1 MTDTNIFRTVA
12 RQILDSRGNPTLE
25 VDIWLGNGVMGRA
38 AVPSGAAVG
47 THEALEV
54 RDGEKDYNGLGVMKA
69 IENINGIIAPK
80 LAGIDVT
87 KQMEI
92 DMMLILLDGTENKA
106 KLGANS
112 IAAISM
118 AVAKAAANAVELPLY
133 QYLGGPCATHL
144 PLPLI
149 NIINGG
155 IHADNNLDFQEFMIV
170 PLGAKSFSEA
180 IRIGSEV
187 FHSLK
192 KILKK
197 KGLSTSVG
205 DEGGFAPKL
214 KSHEKALEIIIDA
227 IDDAGYKPEQEIC
240 LALDCAASEFY
251 KDGKYIFS
259 KSTGEEFTTA
269 ELIDSYEKL
278 AEKYPLISI
287 EDGLSEDDWSGWKV
301 MTERLGNKIQLV
313 GDDLFATNIKRIRKG
328 IHMKAAN
335 SVLIKLN
342 QIGTLSETLSAIEF
356 AKRSG
361 YTSVISHRSGETDD
375 TFISHLSV
383 ATNAG
388 QIKTG
393 SLCRMDRVA
402 KYNELL
408 RIEEDLRFAGQY
420 YGRGVFY
427 NLGW

>member
-38 AVPSGAAVG
+38 AVPSGASAG
-47 THEALEV
+47 TYEALEV
-54 RDGEKDYNGLGVMKA
+54 RDGEKIYNGMGVMKA
-69 IENINGIIAPK
+69 IDNINGIIAPK
-80 LAGIDVT
+80 LAGVDAT

-92 DMMLILLDGTENKA
+92 DMMLILLDGTDNKS

-112 IAAISM
+112 ISAVSM

-144 PLPLI
+144 PLPFI
-149 NIINGG
+149 NVINGG
-155 IHADNNLDFQEFMIV
+155 IYGNNNLDFQEFMIAPV
-170 PLGAKSFSEA
+170 GAQSFSEA
-180 IRIGSEV
+180 IRLGSEV
-187 FHSLK
+187 TYSLR
-192 KILKK
+192 KILKG
-197 KGLSTSVG
+197 KGLSTSVE
-205 DEGGFAPKL
+205 DEGGFSPQL
-214 KSHEKALEIIIDA
+214 KSHEEAMELIIDA

-240 LALDCAASEFY
+240 IALDCAATEFY
-251 KDGKYIFS
+251 KDGKYIL
-259 KSTGEEFTTA
+259 KSTGEELTSA

-278 AEKYPLISI
+278 AGKYPIISI
-287 EDGLSEDDWSGWKV
+287 EDGLSEDDWSGWKA
-301 MTERLGNKIQLV
+301 MTERLGTKIQLV

-328 IHMKAAN
+328 IHTKAAN

-393 SLCRMDRVA
+393 SICRMDRVG

>member
-38 AVPSGAAVG
+38 AVPSGASAG
-47 THEALEV
+47 TYEALEV

-69 IENINGIIAPK
+69 IDNINGIIAPK
-80 LAGIDVT
+80 LAGVDAT

-92 DMMLILLDGTENKA
+92 DMMLILLDGTDNKS

-112 IAAISM
+112 ISAVSM
-118 AVAKAAANAVELPLY
+118 AVAKAAANAVEMPLY

-149 NIINGG
+149 NVINGG
-155 IHADNNLDFQEFMIV
+155 IYGNNNLDFQEFMIAPV
-170 PLGAKSFSEA
+170 GAQSFSEA

-187 FHSLK
+187 TYSLR
-192 KILKK
+192 KILKE
-197 KGLSTSVG
+197 KGLSTSVE
-205 DEGGFAPKL
+205 DEGGFSPQL
-214 KSHEKALEIIIDA
+214 KSHEEAMELIIDA

-240 LALDCAASEFY
+240 IALDCAATEFY
-251 KDGKYIFS
+251 KDGKYIL
-259 KSTGEEFTTA
+259 KSTGEELTSA

-278 AEKYPLISI
+278 SGKYPIISI
-287 EDGLSEDDWSGWKV
+287 EDGLSEDDWSGWKA
-301 MTERLGNKIQLV
+301 MTERLGTKIQLV

-328 IHMKAAN
+328 IHTKAAN

-393 SLCRMDRVA
+393 SICRMDRVS

>member
-38 AVPSGAAVG
+38 AVPSGAYAG
-47 THEALEV
+47 TYEALEV

-69 IENINGIIAPK
+69 IDNINGIIAPK
-80 LAGIDVT
+80 LAGVDAT

-92 DMMLILLDGTENKA
+92 DMMLILLDGTDNKS

-112 IAAISM
+112 ISAVSM

-144 PLPLI
+144 PLPFI
-149 NIINGG
+149 NVINGG
-155 IHADNNLDFQEFMIV
+155 IYGNSNLDFQEFMIAPV
-170 PLGAKSFSEA
+170 GAQSFSEA

-187 FHSLK
+187 TYSLR
-192 KILKK
+192 KILKE
-197 KGLSTSVG
+197 KGLSTSVE
-205 DEGGFAPKL
+205 DEGGFSPQL
-214 KSHEKALEIIIDA
+214 KSHEEAMELIIDA

-240 LALDCAASEFY
+240 IALDCAATEFY
-251 KDGKYIFS
+251 KDGKYIL
-259 KSTGEEFTTA
+259 KSTGEELTSA

-278 AEKYPLISI
+278 SGKYPIISI
-287 EDGLSEDDWSGWKV
+287 EDGLSEDDWSGWKA
-301 MTERLGNKIQLV
+301 MTERLGTKIQLV

-328 IHMKAAN
+328 IHTKAAN

-393 SLCRMDRVA
+393 SICRMDRVS

>member
-38 AVPSGAAVG
+38 AVPSGASAG
-47 THEALEV
+47 TYEALEV

-69 IENINGIIAPK
+69 IDNINGIIAPK
-80 LAGIDVT
+80 LAGVDAT

-92 DMMLILLDGTENKA
+92 DMMLILLDGTDNKS

-112 IAAISM
+112 ISAVSM

-149 NIINGG
+149 NVINGG
-155 IHADNNLDFQEFMIV
+155 IYGNNNLDFQEFMIAPV
-170 PLGAKSFSEA
+170 GAQSFSEA

-187 FHSLK
+187 TYSLR
-192 KILKK
+192 KILKE
-197 KGLSTSVG
+197 KGLSTSVE
-205 DEGGFAPKL
+205 DEGGFSPQL
-214 KSHEKALEIIIDA
+214 KSHEEAMELIIDA

-240 LALDCAASEFY
+240 IALDCAATEFY
-251 KDGKYIFS
+251 KDGKYIL
-259 KSTGEEFTTA
+259 KSTGEELTSA

-278 AEKYPLISI
+278 SGKYPIISI
-287 EDGLSEDDWSGWKV
+287 EDGLSEDDWSGWKA
-301 MTERLGNKIQLV
+301 MTERLGTKIQLV

-328 IHMKAAN
+328 IHTKAAN

-393 SLCRMDRVA
+393 SICRMDRVS

>member
-38 AVPSGAAVG
+38 AVPSGASAG
-47 THEALEV
+47 TYEALEV

-69 IENINGIIAPK
+69 IDNINGIIAPK
-80 LAGIDVT
+80 LAGVDAT

-92 DMMLILLDGTENKA
+92 DMMLILLDGTDNKS

-112 IAAISM
+112 ISAVSM
-118 AVAKAAANAVELPLY
+118 AVAKAAANAVEMPLY

-149 NIINGG
+149 NVINGG
-155 IHADNNLDFQEFMIV
+155 IYGNNNLDFQEFMIAPV
-170 PLGAKSFSEA
+170 GAQSFSEA

-187 FHSLK
+187 TYSLR
-192 KILKK
+192 KILKE
-197 KGLSTSVG
+197 KGLSTSVE
-205 DEGGFAPKL
+205 DEGGFSPQL
-214 KSHEKALEIIIDA
+214 KSHEEAMELIIDA

-240 LALDCAASEFY
+240 IALDCAATEFY
-251 KDGKYIFS
+251 KDGKYIL
-259 KSTGEEFTTA
+259 KSTGEELTSA

-278 AEKYPLISI
+278 SGKYPIISI
-287 EDGLSEDDWSGWKV
+287 EDGLSEDDWSGWKA
-301 MTERLGNKIQLV
+301 MTERLGTKIQLV

-328 IHMKAAN
+328 IHTKAAN

-375 TFISHLSV
+375 TFRSHLSV

-393 SLCRMDRVA
+393 SICRMDRVS